1 MEYEIFVEKDSN
13 GRVIVDFYGLDFDI
27 TDGFVNGKCHKVI
40 FGDPIV
46 FVLKGAEVKDEPVEN
61 SNTAEESPETHEEV
75 SEPEHS
81 EASEEDHNEATEEPE
96 KHEEHPE
103 EAIEYSPVETSGD
116 EVADDHYVTSEEA
129 PTEERT
135 EESSEESSEEA
146 VSAPVENTEVSHP
159 SDDSNNE
166 NTPVEEDTMEYPKE
180 TEHNPETQ
188 EGEN

>member
-27 TDGFVNGKCHKVI
+27 TNEFVDGRCHKVI

-61 SNTAEESPETHEEV
+61 SNTAEEPPETHEEV

-103 EAIEYSPVETSGD
+103 EAIEYSPVETSGN
-116 EVADDHYVTSEEA
+116 EVADDHSVTSEEA
-129 PTEERT
+129 PTEEKT
-135 EESSEESSEEA
+135 EESSGEA
-146 VSAPVENTEVSHP
+146 VSAPVENTEESHP
-159 SDDSNNE
+159 SDGSNNE
-166 NTPVEEDTMEYPKE
+166 NTPMEEDVMEDHKE
-180 TEHNPETQ
+180 TEHNPGTQ

>member
-27 TDGFVNGKCHKVI
+27 TNEFVDGKCHKVI

-46 FVLKGAEVKDEPVEN
+46 FVLKEAEAKDEPVEN
-61 SNTAEESPETHEEV
+61 SNTAEEPPETHEEIP
-75 SEPEHS
+75 EPEHS
-81 EASEEDHNEATEEPE
+81 EVSEEKHDEATEESE
-96 KHEEHPE
+96 THEESVHSE
-103 EAIEYSPVETSGD
+103 DAIEYSPVEEHSTED
-116 EVADDHYVTSEEA
+116 TDNHAETSEEA
-129 PTEERT
+129 HADKKIEEDPI
-135 EESSEESSEEA
+135 
-146 VSAPVENTEVSHP
+146 SAPVENTEVSRP

-166 NTPVEEDTMEYPKE
+166 NTPVEEDAMEYPKE

>member
-40 FGDPIV
+40 FGDSIV

-61 SNTAEESPETHEEV
+61 SSTAEDSPETHEEV

-81 EASEEDHNEATEEPE
+81 ETSEEKHDEATGEPE
-96 KHEEHPE
+96 KH
-103 EAIEYSPVETSGD
+103 D
-116 EVADDHYVTSEEA
+116 
-129 PTEERT
+129 
-135 EESSEESSEEA
+135 ESSEETQPNNDSQQGVSEGITHEESPVAEAEQHELEQPAENTSEENHT
-146 VSAPVENTEVSHP
+146 P
-159 SDDSNNE
+159 DDSNNE
-166 NTPVEEDTMEYPKE
+166 NTPAEEDVMKDPKE
-180 TEHNPETQ
+180 AEHNPETQ